1 MSRFILPLHM
11 ACDTI
16 NREKYYGFIP
26 LLFFVD
32 ATGKENIDRQLSS
45 KFI

>member
-1 MSRFILPLHM
+1 MSESILPLHM

-16 NREKYYGFIP
+16 NHEKYYGFIP

-32 ATGKENIDRQLSS
+32 ASGKDSIDQQLYS

>member
-1 MSRFILPLHM
+1 MSGFILPLHM

-16 NREKYYGFIP
+16 NREKYYGFFP

-32 ATGKENIDRQLSS
+32 ATGKDNIDR
-45 KFI
+45 